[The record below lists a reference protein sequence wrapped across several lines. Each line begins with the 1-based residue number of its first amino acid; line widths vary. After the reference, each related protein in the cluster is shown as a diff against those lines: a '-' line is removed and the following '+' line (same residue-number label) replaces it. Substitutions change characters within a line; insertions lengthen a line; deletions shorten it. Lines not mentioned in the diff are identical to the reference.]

1 MRYLIAATWLMA
13 LPLAAA
19 DVEWHADLGFSVNQL
34 DVELDQR
41 PESDLTRSDSYT
53 SPHLGLGFYRV
64 SSPGSAHWLGMRGE
78 YDNLGGDALLGLR
91 VIDYQ
96 YRLSD
101 RFSLDAFGGGAMFRD
116 GESAY
121 GWLFGFGATYR
132 ELLPDIDLAVA
143 LRRGEGLNRD
153 NSVTTEDSSENRDLF
168 YDINSVAVI
177 ASWRFY

>member
-1 MRYLIAATWLMA
+1 MRFLLTAAWLMT

-19 DVEWHADLGFSVNQL
+19 EVEWHADLGISFNQL
-34 DVELDQR
+34 DAELDQR
-41 PESDLTRSDSYT
+41 PDSSLTRSDSYS

-78 YDNLGGDALLGLR
+78 YDNLGGDPLLGLR

-101 RFSLDAFGGGAMFRD
+101 RFTLDAFAGGAMFRD

-121 GWLFGFGATYR
+121 GWLFGIGTTYR
-132 ELLPDIDLAVA
+132 DLLPNVDIALA

-153 NSVTTEDSSENRDLF
+153 NSVTTDNSNENRDLF
-168 YDINSVAVI
+168 YDINSVVLM